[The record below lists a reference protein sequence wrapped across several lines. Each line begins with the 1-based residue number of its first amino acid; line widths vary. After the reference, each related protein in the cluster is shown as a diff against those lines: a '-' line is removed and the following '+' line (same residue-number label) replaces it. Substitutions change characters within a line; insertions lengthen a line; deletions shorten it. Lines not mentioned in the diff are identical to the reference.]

1 MTTIRRAWWVS
12 RTHGDDDDSSDSDND
27 GYSDDDD
34 DDNGD
39 DNGED
44 EKDSQAGV
52 IMHKKVPDKISKSK
66 WPWRWQMSSQAS
78 VYLVPLFLFKLDQ
91 LILFQILLKLDGIN
105 QHGY

>member
-27 GYSDDDD
+27 GYSD

-66 WPWRWQMSSQAS
+66 WRW
-78 VYLVPLFLFKLDQ
+78 
-91 LILFQILLKLDGIN
+91 G
-105 QHGY
+105 